1 MSGMNRLKSE
11 APPTPTP
18 LSHLWERLSGLGHV
32 VVKPQKKA
40 IEKAEQVAHRA
51 RVYLNPEVSG
61 DGLVTCELVAGN
73 VLDSGSPGSG
83 PPR

>member
-1 MSGMNRLKSE
+1 MNRTRNE
-11 APPTPTP
+11 PQPTP

-32 VVKPQKKA
+32 AVKPQKKA

-51 RVYLNPEVSG
+51 RVYLSPEVSG
-61 DGLVTCELVAGN
+61 DGLVTCELVAAN
-73 VLDSGSPGSG
+73 VSQNGSLWAG

>member
-1 MSGMNRLKSE
+1 MSRPNSDQ
-11 APPTPTP
+11 TPTP

-32 VVKPQKKA
+32 AVKPQKKA

-61 DGLVTCELVAGN
+61 DGLVTCELVAAH
-73 VLDSGSPGSG
+73 LTEGSPTHGSG

>member
-1 MSGMNRLKSE
+1 MLRVKSE
-11 APPTPTP
+11 APPTP

-32 VVKPQKKA
+32 AVKPQKST
-40 IEKAEQVAHRA
+40 EKAEQVAHRA

-61 DGLVTCELVAGN
+61 DGLVTCELVAADVPTN
-73 VLDSGSPGSG
+73 GSG